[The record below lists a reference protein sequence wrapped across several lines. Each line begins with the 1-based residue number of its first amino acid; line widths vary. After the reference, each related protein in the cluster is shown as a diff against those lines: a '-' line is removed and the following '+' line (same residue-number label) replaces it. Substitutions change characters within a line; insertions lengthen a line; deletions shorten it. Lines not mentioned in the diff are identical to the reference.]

1 MTRWV
6 RPAAVAILTT
16 PILLVML
23 LLVVCLWA
31 SAAEIYWA
39 VLQAP
44 HHGETAAFVLAG
56 VDVVYV
62 WLLVFFLLVLLQALE
77 ELRIPRL
84 RQLFATALLLILA
97 FVFVAPCAIV
107 WSLGGAAPD
116 VFMIAIASVAGTA
129 GALLWRLGHRARG
142 APDAG
147 LNARTVTP
155 SVAAQRPQPWR
166 AVRLALGAPYA
177 PASWKRRV
185 MELAL
190 LCAVL
195 AGAPLLVWCFESS
208 LNPRGFRILLQV
220 AEFMSF
226 VIAIGLCWIWP
237 LVRVVVLF
245 TSRSGALTE
254 LALLPGQGSSR
265 QQLRRL
271 CLVALSVPAG
281 ALLVLL
287 LLALGVVALDHPPQA
302 AYVKVA
308 LEFLLIP
315 LCTLPPLAGRLNKP
329 HGPAAWGGAIVM
341 FSQTWTWFIVF
352 WTANPESWHGLPDL
366 IHWLILAVIVVAVM
380 VMVGLTVFSLR
391 KLAQRPHPF
400 LEVSP

>member
-1 MTRWV
+1 MTHWV

-16 PILLVML
+16 PVLVVML
-23 LLVVCLWA
+23 LVVMCLWA

-62 WLLVFFLLVLLQALE
+62 WMLVFFLLALLQHLE

-84 RQLFATALLLILA
+84 RQLLAAALLVILA

-107 WSLGGAAPD
+107 WSLGGAALD
-116 VFMIAIASVAGTA
+116 VLMIAIASVAGTA
-129 GALLWRLGHRARG
+129 GALLWRLGARARR

-147 LNARTVTP
+147 LDARTVTP
-155 SVAAQRPQPWR
+155 SVAAQLPQPWR

-185 MELAL
+185 IELAL

-195 AGAPLLVWCFESS
+195 AGPPMLVLCFESS
-208 LNPRGFRILLQV
+208 LNPRGFRILLHV
-220 AEFMSF
+220 AEFVSF

-237 LVRVVVLF
+237 LARVVALF

-254 LALLPGQGSSR
+254 LALLPGLGSGR

-287 LLALGVVALDHPPQA
+287 LLALGVVALEQLPHA

-308 LEFLLIP
+308 LEFLLVP
-315 LCTLPPLAGRLNKP
+315 LCTLPPLAGRLTKP
-329 HGPAAWGGAIVM
+329 HAPTTWAGAIVM
-341 FSQTWTWFIVF
+341 FSQTWTWFIII
-352 WTANPESWHGLPDL
+352 WTATPGSWHGLPGL
-366 IHWLILAVIVVAVM
+366 VRWLIIATIAVALM
-380 VMVGLTVFSLR
+380 VMVGLTGHSLR
-391 KLAQRPHPF
+391 KLARRPHPF
-400 LEVSP
+400 LDVSS